1 MAEQVCG
8 KPVQTFSRI
17 SGYYRPVQ
25 NWNDGKA
32 QEFKDRKTYDQRQ
45 AIDGEVLGGVK
56 ETTEAPE
63 TPVVTRDEGTLDMD
77 LDGLVLF
84 ASKTCPNCKMAK
96 AFMDKLGINYKVLM
110 SEENMDLIKSLN
122 LRTAPTLIKFENGTA
137 KDIVATYPGIRKY
150 VASMPEEGGEVACED
165 CKF

>member
-8 KPVQTFSRI
+8 RETQVYSRI
-17 SGYYRPVQ
+17 SGYYRPTK

-45 AIDGEVLGGVK
+45 AVEGEVLGGVK
-56 ETTEAPE
+56 GDTATPE
-63 TPVVTRDEGTLDMD
+63 TPIQAADEGTLDID

-96 AFMDKLGINYKVLM
+96 AFMDKLGIKYKELM
-110 SEENMDLIKSLN
+110 SEENMDLIKALN

-150 VASMPEEGGEVACED
+150 IASLPEEGATETCES

>member
-1 MAEQVCG
+1 MSEEVCG

-45 AIDGEVLGGVK
+45 AVEGEVLGGVK
-56 ETTEAPE
+56 GDTATNE
-63 TPVVTRDEGTLDMD
+63 TPIAAHDEGTMD
-77 LDGLVLF
+77 INLDGLVLF
-84 ASKTCPNCKMAK
+84 ASKTCPNCKMTK
-96 AFMDKLGINYKVLM
+96 IFMDKLGIKYTELM
-110 SEENMDLIKSLN
+110 SEDNMDLIKALN
-122 LRTAPTLIKFENGTA
+122 LRTAPTLIKFDKGVVKET
-137 KDIVATYPGIRKY
+137 VTSYPNIRKY
-150 VASMPEEGGEVACED
+150 IASLPDDGEVEACED

>member
-1 MAEQVCG
+1 MTEQVCG
-8 KPVQTFSRI
+8 KPTETYSRI

-32 QEFKDRKTYDQRQ
+32 QEFKERKTYDGQQ
-45 AIDGEVLGGVK
+45 AVEGEVLGGVK
-56 ETTEAPE
+56 ETIEVPE

-77 LDGLVLF
+77 LDGLILF

-96 AFMDKLGINYKVLM
+96 AFMDKLGIKYKELM
-110 SEENMDLIKSLN
+110 SEENMDLIKSLD

-137 KDIVATYPGIRKY
+137 KDIVATYPGIQKY
-150 VASMPEEGGEVACED
+150 IASMPEEGGEMACED

>member
-1 MAEQVCG
+1 MADQVCG
-8 KPVQTFSRI
+8 KSVQTFSRI

-32 QEFKDRKTYDQRQ
+32 QEFKDRKEYDQQQ

-56 ETTEAPE
+56 GSTPTNE
-63 TPVVTRDEGTLDMD
+63 TPIQSADEGTMDVD

-84 ASKTCPNCKMAK
+84 AAESCPNCKMTK
-96 AFMDKLGINYKVLM
+96 EFMNKMGIDYKVIM
-110 SEENMDLIKSLN
+110 AKENMELIKSLG
-122 LRTAPTLIKFENGTA
+122 LVSAPTLVKFENGTA
-137 KDIVATYPGIRKY
+137 KDIVASYPGIKRY
-150 VASMPEEGGEVACED
+150 IASLPIEGEVACEH